1 MENEDKERRKEEKV
15 GKSSLSTFEDFLSES
30 CILWLNVTWFKNT
43 VVATILHLFFWTG
56 IVNLKTSSSWKK
68 DMFTIYNIFNMTLV
82 IKWM

>member
-43 VVATILHLFFWTG
+43 VVATILHLFF
-56 IVNLKTSSSWKK
+56 
-68 DMFTIYNIFNMTLV
+68 FEQE
-82 IKWM
+82 